1 MKLEKII
8 INGIEY
14 YQWVKLG
21 TVANNFINSVGDIF
35 RDWRDIPTEKM
46 KMIEQWG

>member
-1 MKLEKII
+1 MKLERII

-21 TVANNFINSVGDIF
+21 EKNDVGDIF
-35 RDWRDIPTEKM
+35 SDHREIR
-46 KMIEQWG
+46 EQRAKLIAQTSK